1 MNANTLVNYRKM
13 IESELAQLSAIDRG
27 LRADLL
33 NAAET
38 TPTILH
44 DYYDHARAERDLD
57 TRLEIHEQ
65 QSLRRRQLECALER
79 IRKGAFGVCVKCGD
93 DIAERRL
100 MAQPHA
106 ACSLHRYLDEI
117 PGLKHLYI
125 VWQDLNRLL
134 RMKRL
139 NQRNL
144 REQLPEFLWII
155 DELRQIPF
163 RHLRVLG
170 ETLENSQI
178 GGLPV

>member
-106 ACSLHRYLDEI
+106 ACCKQSLFTSRNEKRDVDSKSASLVTLPVVPSVEI
-117 PGLKHLYI
+117 PAI
-125 VWQDLNRLL
+125 VKNGV
-134 RMKRL
+134 
-139 NQRNL
+139 
-144 REQLPEFLWII
+144 I
-155 DELRQIPF
+155 
-163 RHLRVLG
+163 V
-170 ETLENSQI
+170 SS
-178 GGLPV
+178 

>member
-106 ACSLHRYLDEI
+106 ACCVRCQQKQERRSASK
-117 PGLKHLYI
+117 PA
-125 VWQDLNRLL
+125 
-134 RMKRL
+134 
-139 NQRNL
+139 
-144 REQLPEFLWII
+144 REPVAWITRGQFFGTFM
-155 DELRQIPF
+155 EAA
-163 RHLRVLG
+163 
-170 ETLENSQI
+170 
-178 GGLPV
+178 